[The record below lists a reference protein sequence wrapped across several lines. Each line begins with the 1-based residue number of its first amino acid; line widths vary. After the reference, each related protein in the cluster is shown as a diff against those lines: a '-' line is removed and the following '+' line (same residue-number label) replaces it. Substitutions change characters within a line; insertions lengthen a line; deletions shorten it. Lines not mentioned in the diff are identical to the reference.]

1 MARLNVVTL
10 IFVYA
15 TCKQKWYLPPWVELP
30 FTAGI
35 EDVFGV
41 KLDVRFRI
49 KTSVSLFP
57 SCCQDPEYW
66 EFVAL
71 EKSMGDS
78 DDRFSPASFED
89 VRLL

>member
-1 MARLNVVTL
+1 MP
-10 IFVYA
+10 FFY
-15 TCKQKWYLPPWVELP
+15 CKQKWYLPPWAELP
-30 FTAGI
+30 FTAGT

-41 KLDVRFRI
+41 KLDVRLRI

-78 DDRFSPASFED
+78 NDLFSPASFED

>member
-1 MARLNVVTL
+1 MQA

-15 TCKQKWYLPPWVELP
+15 NCKQKCYLPPWLELP

-41 KLDVRFRI
+41 KLDVRLRI
-49 KTSVSLFP
+49 RTSVSLFP